1 MTKLEEQLIKH
12 EGYRKHPYIDTVGKL
27 TVAIGRNL
35 DDVGITKEEAVM
47 LLRSDLKHCEEDL
60 AGTLPWFQTL
70 DPVRQDALMN
80 MCFNLGIVRLT
91 GFKNMLE
98 ALKEGRYH
106 DAAREALDS
115 KWAKQVGKRAD
126 DISHMIRNGEYPDV

>member
-1 MTKLEEQLIKH
+1 MSKLEEQLIRH
-12 EGYRKHPYIDTVGKL
+12 EGYRKYPYTDTVGKL

-35 DDVGITKEEAVM
+35 DDVGIFKEEAMIM
-47 LLRSDLKHCEEDL
+47 LRNDLKHCEEDL
-60 AGTLPWFQTL
+60 TGTLPWFSHL
-70 DPVRQDALMN
+70 DPIRQDALMN
-80 MCFNLGIVRLT
+80 MCFNLGIVRLS

-115 KWAKQVGKRAD
+115 KWAKQVGKRSDEIAF
-126 DISHMIRNGEYPDV
+126 MLRNGEYP